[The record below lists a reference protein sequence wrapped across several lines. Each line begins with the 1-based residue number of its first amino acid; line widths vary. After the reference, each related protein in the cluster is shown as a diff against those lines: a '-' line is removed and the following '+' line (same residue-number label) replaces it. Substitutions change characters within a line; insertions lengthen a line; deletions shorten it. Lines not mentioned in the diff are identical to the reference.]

1 MFPDFRSPKGY
12 VSLILLAAMF
22 AVPVIAGTPFWT
34 NLFILLFVFAAM
46 SVAWNIVGGYAGK
59 LSLGHAVFYGIG
71 GYTATLLTQN
81 FAISPWIGMAAGALL
96 SGVVAAVISYPTL
109 RLRGPFFALASIAI
123 LEVFRLLVIHEES
136 WTGGS
141 SGISLPLNIGWTWI
155 VFREKVNYV
164 IIAFALFALV
174 LWVSWAIRKSRMGHY
189 LIAIRERED
198 AARSVGIPTVRMKIL
213 AAVVSAMLTSI
224 IGTFHI
230 TYLTF
235 IDPASAFSLD
245 LSVQIA
251 MFALIGGLGTVA
263 GPIAGTFL
271 VLPIA
276 ELARGWLSAVGNGMH
291 GLIYGLILVAVVLTI
306 PRGLAGAFGPV
317 IERLLAR
324 LPYLGRAEGDR
335 QRRVAVLAAAPAAGG
350 WSTPLAEAAA
360 PPLPSAVPPPA
371 QPQEAL
377 ELADAASMPAA
388 PARPIGAPILKA
400 EHLHKRFGGLRATN
414 DVSLTLHEHEIL
426 GIIGPNGAGK
436 TTVFNLLS
444 GFLAPDQGTVQL
456 RTAEG
461 QWVSCGTPDQ
471 FAHRGLG
478 RTFQIA
484 QPFTG
489 LSVLENIMLGAFIH
503 TADRDEAERIA
514 REVAERTRL
523 TRFLD
528 TEARNLTV
536 GGMKR
541 LEMARALATRPRI
554 LLLDEVM
561 AGLNPTDIEAAIQ
574 LIRGIRDSGVSI
586 LLIEHMMRATMALSD
601 RIIVINEGSV
611 LVSGTPR
618 EVVENPA
625 VIEAY
630 LGKEYQDA

>member
-1 MFPDFRSPKGY
+1 MFPDIRHPKTY
-12 VSLILLAAMF
+12 VSLILLIAMF
-22 AVPVIAGTPFWT
+22 LVPVIMGTPFWT
-34 NLFILLFVFAAM
+34 NLFVLLFVFSAL
-46 SVAWNIVGGYAGK
+46 SVAWNIVGGYAGQ

-81 FAISPWIGMAAGALL
+81 FGISPWFGMLAGAAI
-96 SGVVAAVISYPTL
+96 SGAVAILISYPTL
-109 RLRGPFFALASIAI
+109 RLRGPFFALATIAI
-123 LEVFRLLVIHEES
+123 LEVVRLLVIHEES

-164 IIAFALFALV
+164 IIAFALFLLV
-174 LWVSWAIRKSRMGHY
+174 TWVSWYIRKSRIGHY

-198 AARSVGIPTVRMKIL
+198 AALAVGIHTVRMKII

-235 IDPASAFSLD
+235 VDPSSAFSLE
-245 LSVQIA
+245 LSIQVA

-276 ELARGWLSAVGNGMH
+276 ELARGWLSSVGNGMH

-306 PRGLAGAFGPV
+306 PRGLAGAFGPA
-317 IERLLAR
+317 IERWLSR
-324 LPYLGRAEGDR
+324 LPYLGAPRAK
-335 QRRVAVLAAAPAAGG
+335 LK
-350 WSTPLAEAAA
+350 
-360 PPLPSAVPPPA
+360 
-371 QPQEAL
+371 
-377 ELADAASMPAA
+377 LADELRLHNAERTDQPV
-388 PARPIGAPILKA
+388 LKA
-400 EHLHKRFGGLRATN
+400 DKLFKSFGGLRATN
-414 DVSLTLHEHEIL
+414 DVSLTLNQNEIL
-426 GIIGPNGAGK
+426 GMIGPNGAGK

-444 GFLAPDQGTVQL
+444 GFLSPDKGGITMLDAQGN
-456 RTAEG
+456 
-461 QWVSCGTPDQ
+461 WVTCKTPDE
-471 FAHRGLG
+471 FAHQGLG

-484 QPFTG
+484 KPFTG
-489 LSVLENIMLGAFIH
+489 LTVLENIMLGAFIR
-503 TADRDEAERIA
+503 TSNRDEAEQIA
-514 REVAERTRL
+514 LKVAEQTDL
-523 TRFLD
+523 VKYLD
-528 TEARNLTV
+528 IEARNLTV

-541 LEMARALATRPRI
+541 LEVARALAIKPRI

-561 AGLNPTDIEAAIQ
+561 AGLNPTDIEKSIQ
-574 LIRGIRDSGVSI
+574 MIRRIRDSGVSV
-586 LLIEHMMRATMALSD
+586 LLIEHMMQATMALSD
-601 RIIVINEGSV
+601 RIIVLNEGAV
-611 LVSGTPR
+611 LVSGAPKD
-618 EVVENPA
+618 VVENPA

>member
-1 MFPDFRSPKGY
+1 VFPDIRHPKTY
-12 VSLILLAAMF
+12 VSLILLIAMF
-22 AVPVIAGTPFWT
+22 LVPVIMGTPFWT
-34 NLFILLFVFAAM
+34 NLFVLLFVFSAL
-46 SVAWNIVGGYAGK
+46 SVAWNIVGGYAGQ

-81 FAISPWIGMAAGALL
+81 FGISPWFGMLAGAVI
-96 SGVVAAVISYPTL
+96 SGAVAILISYPTL
-109 RLRGPFFALASIAI
+109 RLRGPFFALATIAI
-123 LEVFRLLVIHEES
+123 LEVVRLLVIHEES

-164 IIAFALFALV
+164 IIAFGLFLLV
-174 LWVSWAIRKSRMGHY
+174 TWVSWYIRKSRIGHY

-198 AARSVGIPTVRMKIL
+198 AALAVGIHTVRMKII

-235 IDPASAFSLD
+235 VDPSSAFSLE
-245 LSVQIA
+245 LSIQVA

-276 ELARGWLSAVGNGMH
+276 ELARGWLSSVGNGMH

-306 PRGLAGAFGPV
+306 PRGLAGAFGPA
-317 IERLLAR
+317 IERWLSR
-324 LPYLGRAEGDR
+324 LPYLGAPRAK
-335 QRRVAVLAAAPAAGG
+335 LK
-350 WSTPLAEAAA
+350 
-360 PPLPSAVPPPA
+360 
-371 QPQEAL
+371 
-377 ELADAASMPAA
+377 LADELRLHSAERTDQPV
-388 PARPIGAPILKA
+388 LKA
-400 EHLHKRFGGLRATN
+400 DKLFKSFGGLRATN
-414 DVSLTLHEHEIL
+414 DVSLTLNQNEIL
-426 GIIGPNGAGK
+426 GMIGPNGAGK

-444 GFLAPDQGTVQL
+444 GFLSPDKGGITMLDAQGN
-456 RTAEG
+456 
-461 QWVSCGTPDQ
+461 WVTCKTPDE
-471 FAHRGLG
+471 FAHQGLG

-484 QPFTG
+484 KPFTG
-489 LSVLENIMLGAFIH
+489 LTVLENIMLGAFIR
-503 TADRDEAERIA
+503 TSNRDEAEQIA
-514 REVAERTRL
+514 LKVAEQTDL
-523 TRFLD
+523 VKYLD
-528 TEARNLTV
+528 IEARNLTV

-541 LEMARALATRPRI
+541 LEVARALAIKPRI

-561 AGLNPTDIEAAIQ
+561 AGLNPTDIEKSIQ
-574 LIRGIRDSGVSI
+574 MIRRIRDSGVSV
-586 LLIEHMMRATMALSD
+586 LLIEHMMQATMALSD
-601 RIIVINEGSV
+601 RIIVLNEGAV
-611 LVSGTPR
+611 LVSGAPKD
-618 EVVENPA
+618 VVENPA

>member
-1 MFPDFRSPKGY
+1 VFPDFRSPKAY
-12 VSLILLAAMF
+12 VSLILLIVMF
-22 AVPVIAGTPFWT
+22 VVPMVLVSPFWT
-34 NLFILLFVFAAM
+34 NMFILLFVFSAM

-81 FAISPWIGMAAGALL
+81 YAISPWIGMVAGALI
-96 SGVVAAVISYPTL
+96 SGIVAVIISYPTL

-123 LEVFRLLVIHEES
+123 LEVCRLLVIHEES

-141 SGISLPLNIGWTWI
+141 SGISLPLNIGWKWM
-155 VFREKVNYV
+155 VFREKINYV

-174 LWVSWAIRKSRMGHY
+174 LWVSWMIRKSRMGHY

-198 AARSVGIPTVRMKIL
+198 AARAVGIHTVRVKIL
-213 AAVVSAMLTSI
+213 AAVYSAMLTSI

-306 PRGLAGAFGPV
+306 PRGLAGAFGPAV
-317 IERLLAR
+317 ERLLGR
-324 LPYLGRAEGDR
+324 LPYLGKPADRRRAG
-335 QRRVAVLAAAPAAGG
+335 
-350 WSTPLAEAAA
+350 
-360 PPLPSAVPPPA
+360 
-371 QPQEAL
+371 
-377 ELADAASMPAA
+377 LADGATPTGGQAGMAADSFGTAHAVATPTDGAA
-388 PARPIGAPILKA
+388 NSRPVGQPILKA
-400 EHLHKRFGGLRATN
+400 EHLHKSFGGLRATN
-414 DVSLTLHEHEIL
+414 DVSLTLHENEIL

-444 GFLAPDQGTVQL
+444 GFLAPDKGSVLL
-456 RTAEG
+456 REPGGA
-461 QWVSCGTPDQ
+461 WVSCDTPDQ
-471 FAHRGLG
+471 FAHKGLG

-489 LSVLENIMLGAFIH
+489 LSVLENIMLGAFIN
-503 TADRDEAERIA
+503 TADHAEAERIA
-514 REVAERTRL
+514 LEVAERTQL
-523 TRFLD
+523 TRFLR

-541 LEMARALATRPRI
+541 LEVARALATRPRI

-561 AGLNPTDIEAAIQ
+561 AGLNPTDIAIAIQ
-574 LIRGIRDSGVSI
+574 LIRSIRDSGVSI

-611 LVSGTPR
+611 LVSGAPR
-618 EVVENPA
+618 DVVEDPA

>member
-1 MFPDFRSPKGY
+1 VFPDIRHPKTY
-12 VSLILLAAMF
+12 VSLILLIAMF
-22 AVPVIAGTPFWT
+22 LLPVIMGTPFWT
-34 NLFILLFVFAAM
+34 NLFVLLFVFSAL
-46 SVAWNIVGGYAGK
+46 SVAWNIVGGYAGQ

-81 FAISPWIGMAAGALL
+81 FGISPWFGMLAGAAI
-96 SGVVAAVISYPTL
+96 SGAVAILISYPTL
-109 RLRGPFFALASIAI
+109 RLRGPFFALATIAI
-123 LEVFRLLVIHEES
+123 LEVVRLLVIHEES

-164 IIAFALFALV
+164 IIAFALFLLV
-174 LWVSWAIRKSRMGHY
+174 TWVSWYIRKSRIGHY

-198 AARSVGIPTVRMKIL
+198 AALAVGIHTVRMKII

-235 IDPASAFSLD
+235 VDPSSAFSLE
-245 LSVQIA
+245 LSIQVA

-276 ELARGWLSAVGNGMH
+276 ELARGWLSSVGNGMH

-306 PRGLAGAFGPV
+306 PRGLAGAFGPA
-317 IERLLAR
+317 IERWLSR
-324 LPYLGRAEGDR
+324 LPYLGTPRAK
-335 QRRVAVLAAAPAAGG
+335 LK
-350 WSTPLAEAAA
+350 
-360 PPLPSAVPPPA
+360 
-371 QPQEAL
+371 
-377 ELADAASMPAA
+377 LADELRLHSAERSEQPV
-388 PARPIGAPILKA
+388 LKA
-400 EHLHKRFGGLRATN
+400 DKLFKSFGGLRATN
-414 DVSLTLHEHEIL
+414 DVSLTLNQNEIL
-426 GIIGPNGAGK
+426 GMIGPNGAGK

-444 GFLAPDQGTVQL
+444 GFLSPDKGGISML
-456 RTAEG
+456 DAHG
-461 QWVSCGTPDQ
+461 KWVTCKTPDE
-471 FAHRGLG
+471 FAHQGLG

-484 QPFTG
+484 KPFTG
-489 LSVLENIMLGAFIH
+489 LTVLENIMLGAFIR
-503 TADRDEAERIA
+503 TSNRDEAEQIA
-514 REVAERTRL
+514 LKVAEQTDL
-523 TRFLD
+523 VKYLGI
-528 TEARNLTV
+528 EARNLTV

-541 LEMARALATRPRI
+541 LEVARALAIKPRI

-561 AGLNPTDIEAAIQ
+561 AGLNPTDIEKSIQ
-574 LIRGIRDSGVSI
+574 MIRRIRDSGVSV
-586 LLIEHMMRATMALSD
+586 LLIEHMMQATMALSD
-601 RIIVINEGSV
+601 RIIVLNEGAV
-611 LVSGTPR
+611 LVSGAPKD
-618 EVVENPA
+618 VVENPA

>member
-1 MFPDFRSPKGY
+1 MFPDFRSPKAY
-12 VSLILLAAMF
+12 VSAILLAVMF
-22 AVPVIAGTPFWT
+22 VLPVVLGTPFWT
-34 NLFILLFVFAAM
+34 NLFILIFVFAAM
-46 SVAWNIVGGYAGK
+46 AVAWNIVGGYAGK

-81 FAISPWIGMAAGALL
+81 FAISPWIGMVVGALL
-96 SGVVAAVISYPTL
+96 SGIVAVVVSYPTL

-164 IIAFALFALV
+164 IIAFALFVGV
-174 LWVSWAIRKSRMGHY
+174 LWVSWLVRRSRLGHY

-198 AARSVGIPTVRMKIL
+198 AARAVGIHTTRVKIQ
-213 AAVVSAMLTSI
+213 AAVISAVLTSV

-263 GPIAGTFL
+263 GPVAGTVL

-306 PRGLAGAFGPV
+306 PRGLAGAFGPR
-317 IERLLAR
+317 IERLLER
-324 LPYLGRAEGDR
+324 LPYLGSTPEK
-335 QRRVAVLAAAPAAGG
+335 RVAVDGTRAAAANPK
-350 WSTPLAEAAA
+350 PLG
-360 PPLPSAVPPPA
+360 
-371 QPQEAL
+371 QPV
-377 ELADAASMPAA
+377 
-388 PARPIGAPILKA
+388 LKA
-400 EHLHKRFGGLRATN
+400 ENLSKSFGGLRATN
-414 DVSLTLHEHEIL
+414 DVSLTLHENEIL

-444 GFLAPDQGTVQL
+444 GFLPPDQGTVRL
-456 RTAEG
+456 RDPGGA
-461 QWVSCGTPDQ
+461 WISCDTPDA
-471 FAHRGLG
+471 FAHHGLG

-489 LSVLENIMLGAFIH
+489 LSVLENIMLGAYIH
-503 TADRDEAERIA
+503 TRDHDEAEHLA
-514 REVAERTRL
+514 REIAERTHL

-541 LEMARALATRPRI
+541 LEVARALATRPRI

-561 AGLNPTDIEAAIQ
+561 AGLNPTDIAVAIQ
-574 LIRGIRDSGVSI
+574 LIRDIRDSGVSI

-611 LVSGTPR
+611 LVSGAPR
-618 EVVENPA
+618 EVVEDPA

>member
-1 MFPDFRSPKGY
+1 MFPDFRHPKTY
-12 VSLILLAAMF
+12 VSLVLLIVMFLVPLAM
-22 AVPVIAGTPFWT
+22 GTPFWT
-34 NLFILLFVFAAM
+34 NLFVLLFVFSAL
-46 SVAWNIVGGYAGK
+46 SVAWNVVGGYAGQ

-81 FAISPWIGMAAGALL
+81 FGISPWFGMIAGAAI
-96 SGVVAAVISYPTL
+96 SAVVAIVISYPTL
-109 RLRGPFFALASIAI
+109 RLRGPFFALATIAI
-123 LEVFRLLVIHEES
+123 LEVVRLLVIHEES

-155 VFREKVNYV
+155 VFREKINYV
-164 IIAFALFALV
+164 IIAFALFVLV
-174 LWVSWAIRKSRMGHY
+174 TWVSWYIRKSRMGHY

-198 AARSVGIPTVRMKIL
+198 AALAVGIHTVRMKIA
-213 AAVVSAMLTSI
+213 AAVVSAVLTSI
-224 IGTFHI
+224 VGAFHI

-235 IDPASAFSLD
+235 VDPSSAFSLE

-276 ELARGWLSAVGNGMH
+276 ELARGWLSSVGNGMH
-291 GLIYGLILVAVVLTI
+291 GLIYGLILVIVVLTI
-306 PRGLAGAFGPV
+306 PRGLAGAFGPA
-317 IERLLAR
+317 IERWLAR
-324 LPYLGRAEGDR
+324 LPYLGS
-335 QRRVAVLAAAPAAGG
+335 RRPAAALADVQPLRPAA
-350 WSTPLAEAAA
+350 AAGK
-360 PPLPSAVPPPA
+360 PV
-371 QPQEAL
+371 
-377 ELADAASMPAA
+377 
-388 PARPIGAPILKA
+388 LKA
-400 EHLHKRFGGLRATN
+400 EGLFKSFGGLRATDN
-414 DVSLTLHEHEIL
+414 VSLTLNQNEIL
-426 GIIGPNGAGK
+426 GLIGPNGAGK

-444 GFLAPDQGTVQL
+444 GFLSPDKGAVSMLDASGT
-456 RTAEG
+456 
-461 QWVSCGTPDQ
+461 WVSCKSPDQ

-484 QPFTG
+484 KPFTG
-489 LSVLENIMLGAFIH
+489 LSVLENIMLGAFIR
-503 TADRDEAERIA
+503 TTDRDEAEQIA
-514 REVAERTRL
+514 LKVAEQTDL
-523 TRFLD
+523 TKYLNA
-528 TEARNLTV
+528 EARSLTV

-541 LEMARALATRPRI
+541 LEVARALAIRPRI

-561 AGLNPTDIEAAIQ
+561 AGLNPTDIEKSIQ
-574 LIRGIRDSGVSI
+574 MIRRIRDSGVSV
-586 LLIEHMMRATMALSD
+586 LLIEHMMQATMALSD
-601 RIIVINEGSV
+601 RIIVLNEGAV

>member
-1 MFPDFRSPKGY
+1 VFPDFRSPKAY
-12 VSLILLAAMF
+12 VSLALLIVMF
-22 AVPVIAGTPFWT
+22 AVPAVLATPFWT
-34 NLFILLFVFAAM
+34 NLFVLLFVFSAM

-81 FAISPWIGMAAGALL
+81 YEISPWIGMVAGAVL
-96 SGVVAAVISYPTL
+96 SGIVAVIISYPTL

-123 LEVFRLLVIHEES
+123 LEVCRLLVIHEES

-164 IIAFALFALV
+164 IIAFALFVLV
-174 LWVSWAIRKSRMGHY
+174 LWVSWLIRKSRMGHY

-198 AARSVGIPTVRMKIL
+198 AARAVGIHTVRVKIL
-213 AAVVSAMLTSI
+213 AAVISAMLTSI

-263 GPIAGTFL
+263 GPVAGTFL

-291 GLIYGLILVAVVLTI
+291 GLIYGAILVAVVLTI
-306 PRGLAGAFGPV
+306 PRGLAGAFGPAV
-317 IERLLAR
+317 ERMLAR
-324 LPYLGRAEGDR
+324 LPYLGTPRKQAARISPRTSAD
-335 QRRVAVLAAAPAAGG
+335 APTPAAAAANPA
-350 WSTPLAEAAA
+350 
-360 PPLPSAVPPPA
+360 
-371 QPQEAL
+371 
-377 ELADAASMPAA
+377 
-388 PARPIGAPILKA
+388 PIGQPILKA
-400 EHLHKRFGGLRATN
+400 EHLHKSFGGLRATN
-414 DVSLTLHEHEIL
+414 DVSLTLHENEIL
-426 GIIGPNGAGK
+426 GVIGPNGAGK

-444 GFLAPDQGTVQL
+444 GFLAPDQGSVLL
-456 RTAEG
+456 RDASGAWT
-461 QWVSCGTPDQ
+461 SCDTPDQ
-471 FAHRGLG
+471 FAHKGLG

-503 TADRDEAERIA
+503 TADHAEAERIA
-514 REVAERTRL
+514 REVAERTQL
-523 TRFLD
+523 TRFLG

-541 LEMARALATRPRI
+541 LEVARALATRPRI

-561 AGLNPTDIEAAIQ
+561 AGLNPTDIAIAID
-574 LIRGIRDSGVSI
+574 LIRSIRDSGVSI
-586 LLIEHMMRATMALSD
+586 LMIEHMMRATMALSD

-611 LVSGTPR
+611 LVTGAPR
-618 EVVENPA
+618 EVVEDPA

>member
-1 MFPDFRSPKGY
+1 MFPDIRHPKTY
-12 VSLILLAAMF
+12 VSLILLIAMF
-22 AVPVIAGTPFWT
+22 LLPVIMGTPFWT
-34 NLFILLFVFAAM
+34 NLFVLLFVFSAL
-46 SVAWNIVGGYAGK
+46 SVAWNIVGGYAGQ

-81 FAISPWIGMAAGALL
+81 FGISPWFGMLAGAVI
-96 SGVVAAVISYPTL
+96 SGAVAILISYPTL
-109 RLRGPFFALASIAI
+109 RLRGPFFALATIAI
-123 LEVFRLLVIHEES
+123 LEVVRLLVIHEES

-164 IIAFALFALV
+164 IIAFALFLLV
-174 LWVSWAIRKSRMGHY
+174 TWVSWYIRKSRIGHY

-198 AARSVGIPTVRMKIL
+198 AALAVGIHTVRMKII

-235 IDPASAFSLD
+235 VDPSSAFSLE
-245 LSVQIA
+245 LSIQVA

-276 ELARGWLSAVGNGMH
+276 ELARGWLSSVGNGMH

-306 PRGLAGAFGPV
+306 PRGLAGAFGPA
-317 IERLLAR
+317 IERWLSR
-324 LPYLGRAEGDR
+324 LPYLGTPRAK
-335 QRRVAVLAAAPAAGG
+335 LK
-350 WSTPLAEAAA
+350 
-360 PPLPSAVPPPA
+360 
-371 QPQEAL
+371 
-377 ELADAASMPAA
+377 LADELRLHSAERSEQPV
-388 PARPIGAPILKA
+388 LKA
-400 EHLHKRFGGLRATN
+400 DKLFKSFGGLRATN
-414 DVSLTLHEHEIL
+414 DVSLTLNQNEIL
-426 GIIGPNGAGK
+426 GMIGPNGAGK

-444 GFLAPDQGTVQL
+444 GFLSPDKGGISML
-456 RTAEG
+456 DAHG
-461 QWVSCGTPDQ
+461 KWVTCKTPDE
-471 FAHRGLG
+471 FAHQGLG

-484 QPFTG
+484 KPFTG
-489 LSVLENIMLGAFIH
+489 LTVLENIMLGAFIR
-503 TADRDEAERIA
+503 TSNRDEAEQIA
-514 REVAERTRL
+514 LKVAEQTDL
-523 TRFLD
+523 VKYLGI
-528 TEARNLTV
+528 EARNLTV

-541 LEMARALATRPRI
+541 LEVARALAIKPRI

-561 AGLNPTDIEAAIQ
+561 AGLNPTDIEKSIQ
-574 LIRGIRDSGVSI
+574 MIRRIRDSGVSV
-586 LLIEHMMRATMALSD
+586 LLIEHMMQATMALSD
-601 RIIVINEGSV
+601 RIIVLNEGAV
-611 LVSGTPR
+611 LVSGAPKD
-618 EVVENPA
+618 VVENPA